1 MSYLLQG
8 VESAWDSVGR
18 RKPQSQTRHKVH
30 SAPAYP
36 GAADGAAD
44 GAAAATLSGFKP
56 QEDQEPGGGGG
67 ESLRGAEA
75 MVDVPRKGSNVSSV
89 IITANSISAN
99 DNLYFFH
106 CLPAEGGFTGYV
118 ICLFP

>member
-8 VESAWDSVGR
+8 VESASDSVGR

-30 SAPAYP
+30 SAPA
-36 GAADGAAD
+36 DGAAD
-44 GAAAATLSGFKP
+44 GAAAATSAGFKP
-56 QEDQEPGGGGG
+56 QEDREPGGGGG

-99 DNLYFFH
+99 DNFYFFVNSYH